1 METYKLRT
9 WVKVVLLLIAGA
21 LIGISTYQLFT
32 LESTDKTTGAS
43 CKGGI
48 VKVCTGTPSQYKM
61 AMDK

>member
-43 CKGGI
+43 CNGGI

>member
-1 METYKLRT
+1 METYILRT

-21 LIGISTYQLFT
+21 FIGISTYQLFT

-48 VKVCTGTPSQYKM
+48 VKVCAGTPSQYKM

>member
-1 METYKLRT
+1 MKRIKLRL

-21 LIGISTYQLFT
+21 FIGISAYQLFT
-32 LESTDKTTGAS
+32 LESTNKTTGAS